1 MLIKITIS
9 MEFFW
14 DEIRCMLSAQQSL
27 WHRVI
32 GQLTPIDTI
41 YDFSFSLKGHT
52 SIHYFR
58 HFNDSHLGSW
68 SIFFYKLYYLVYKGF
83 YKIFKM
89 LSNGITYLKL
99 SNNFTK
105 VDIIFQLK
113 NISFY
118 YLEVIYMISRP
129 NSYKIPLNTYI

>member
-1 MLIKITIS
+1 
-9 MEFFW
+9 
-14 DEIRCMLSAQQSL
+14 
-27 WHRVI
+27 
-32 GQLTPIDTI
+32 
-41 YDFSFSLKGHT
+41 
-52 SIHYFR
+52 
-58 HFNDSHLGSW
+58 
-68 SIFFYKLYYLVYKGF
+68 
-83 YKIFKM
+83 M